1 MGHSPE
7 EITQGSQISPQQLQ
21 KVRDHTVH
29 IIRPQC
35 YKTQNQPQET
45 IWKDNKHLETKE
57 HTTKE

>member
-1 MGHSPE
+1 MECLQNRYHTGK
-7 EITQGSQISPQQLQ
+7 QISPQQVQ

-35 YKTQNQPQET
+35 YKTQNQPQEK